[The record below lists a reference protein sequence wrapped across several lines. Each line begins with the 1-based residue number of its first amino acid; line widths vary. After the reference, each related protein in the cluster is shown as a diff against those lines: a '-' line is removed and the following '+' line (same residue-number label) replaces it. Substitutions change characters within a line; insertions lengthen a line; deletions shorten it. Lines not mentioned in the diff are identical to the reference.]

1 MFYLHISSFIC
12 RYWLLFFIP
21 WKTQYLSIDSTTR
34 ILSSIICRLSADKVC
49 GLYAHIYPRTF
60 VSHLWTRF
68 KNNPKIWY
76 RVSTKNNP
84 KFDIA
89 RKVDFRY
96 PKKKKVIARAQD
108 INPVLIASQ
117 IKIPLGKSL
126 FTWKVREKR
135 EKNIWNASHL
145 GETSIY
151 NLRRVEDEF
160 PFF

>member
-1 MFYLHISSFIC
+1 M
-12 RYWLLFFIP
+12 
-21 WKTQYLSIDSTTR
+21 
-34 ILSSIICRLSADKVC
+34 
-49 GLYAHIYPRTF
+49 HIYIHEHLSLTF
-60 VSHLWTRF
+60 GQGL
-68 KNNPKIWY
+68 KIIL
-76 RVSTKNNP
+76 

-89 RKVDFRY
+89 Y
-96 PKKKKVIARAQD
+96 PQKIILSLILRAKSTSAIRKKKVIARAQD

-160 PFF
+160 PFFQAVDCSCDLMNERTLFENFLKLTDWWNAFKEAWPTLFHIRHE